1 MDGSRCLDT
10 CERET
15 VSGEIDCRTAGLRL
29 AEGADQ
35 VSLLHRGTETV
46 TVYPE
51 EVTTD
56 SDGNTI
62 TRPSAVGVVARAVIQ
77 PLTSTE
83 DAAVGFQTES
93 RYRLRLVGYPTLL
106 GAQSQIEWNGKRYS
120 VEGDP
125 RIFNG
130 SRKTA
135 HVDYVMVRK

>member
-1 MDGSRCLDT
+1 M
-10 CERET
+10 
-15 VSGEIDCRTAGLRL
+15 
-29 AEGADQ
+29 
-35 VSLLHRGTETV
+35 SLLHRGTETV